1 MRMLIEVS
9 GGGVTRITRTPC
21 ERSEVFLADHDNL
34 EVGDKFTYTTF
45 PTEAVSRARFAE
57 MLEECVDQHRRRHL
71 DRCRHA
77 SRAELAEPPAGVP
90 DAHKPMG
97 VRQAEQSNAIPP
109 ERAMEWVA
117 PDGLD

>member
-1 MRMLIEVS
+1 MRMIIEVS
-9 GGGVTRITRTPC
+9 GGCVTRITRTPC
-21 ERSEVFLADHDNL
+21 ERLEVFVIDHDNL